1 MVLEWLVLAGIVLAA
16 VIGFLVY
23 FRSIRRWKDTE
34 PTSPEAKQAQAR
46 LWSTRNMD
54 QR

>member
-1 MVLEWLVLAGIVLAA
+1 MALEWLWLGGIVVAA
-16 VIGFLVY
+16 VIGWLLY

-34 PTSPEAKQAQAR
+34 PTSAEAKQAQAR

-54 QR
+54 LR